1 MKNNKS
7 LLLLMMIL
15 SFQLHGQ
22 VPSKDKLNKVLHH
35 LYPDERAP
43 GISVLITRNGQPLYS
58 FQKGLANLEDY
69 VAINHAV
76 TRFRMASVS
85 KQVTAR
91 AVYRLVENKQLDLN
105 RPLSIWFEELPD
117 SWKDVTPKHL
127 LNHSSGIWDYEDL
140 IPKGQKQQLSDQ
152 DVLQLARQ
160 KDTLYFATGSRF
172 RYSNTGYCLLALLVE
187 KVSGEPFDDF
197 VKQQLFQPIG
207 ITDALVY
214 RSTSSIKD
222 RAYGYHPQGDTFVFA
237 DQSITSATQ
246 GDGGVYFSA
255 EDYHLWV
262 NKQLF
267 RDFQKEDFNR
277 LYEKNAIPVKDNV
290 FYNIGLFGFYN
301 DENNLYLFHS
311 GESTGFHNIVYIDL
325 QKKLIISIFTNRDD
339 LQITTAFEEIRHA
352 MKLKSPVQSKLFD
365 WLSKVYSD
373 QE

>member
-1 MKNNKS
+1 
-7 LLLLMMIL
+7 
-15 SFQLHGQ
+15 
-22 VPSKDKLNKVLHH
+22 
-35 LYPDERAP
+35 
-43 GISVLITRNGQPLYS
+43 
-58 FQKGLANLEDY
+58 
-69 VAINHAV
+69 
-76 TRFRMASVS
+76 
-85 KQVTAR
+85 
-91 AVYRLVENKQLDLN
+91 LVENKQLDLN

-365 WLSKVYSD
+365 WLSKVYSE